1 MKIGARMLIPNRDL
15 DFRNFNPKIHFWANL
30 GPKIRKCLF
39 CLKNGTY
46 GILRM
51 LILIPL
57 LLFWVSNPNLLFG
70 KKLGQK
76 RRGCLLYLRI
86 GTHVISRLLIV
97 FWISKPKSI
106 FGQIWTEKITVVQF
120 GWKLTYRLSR
130 RCWFLFQDYC
140 SQCQTLN
147 PFSAKIKVVHFDW
160 KLADSYWD
168 NTFLNC
174 QP

>member
-1 MKIGARMLIPNRDL
+1 MVLLNRVPTSTQL
-15 DFRNFNPKIHFWANL
+15 HPPPSSTFQPPPSSIHLHPA
-30 GPKIRKCLF
+30 P
-39 CLKNGTY
+39 
-46 GILRM
+46 
-51 LILIPL
+51 
-57 LLFWVSNPNLLFG
+57 LLFG

-106 FGQIWTEKITVVQF
+106 FGQIWTEKIKVVQF

-130 RCWFLFQDYC
+130 RCWFLFQDYY

-168 NTFLNC
+168 NTFPNC